1 MKKEEILQEI
11 AEMQSLINSP
21 SVPEDEKGFARE
33 EIAEL
38 EAKLAEMEIG
48 EMVLTISNQKF
59 EVKKVADFLSR
70 MDNGNDDNGKYE
82 NIIKS
87 SSEKKDWIEKNFK
100 IVRGDFDVNLDEAF
114 KIIDEPAE
122 KKTRTGLAAKFKAAA
137 SKRGRKPKA
146 APAEKSPR
154 KPKAAHPVLKPGDT
168 TKNGVK
174 ILDEQGRHLDANGEI
189 IAVGDQVQ
197 VSNKNGSFI
206 GHIINLAQKRG
217 GGHQVKY
224 QNAKGQNRTEM
235 FQPSVV
241 VKVGSAGE
249 DLDVVHYMEKL
260 PEKVV
265 DKAIVAGRQDC
276 DENQIVLVK
285 PEEKTVVAAP
295 MVADPEKG
303 DMIAVNKQGH
313 PMYVVEG
320 EAVKN
325 DYEKVAKADLHVK
338 KGKVEKVT
346 NADED
351 DDQARKHEAAEPA
364 DEKIKAVKPTADC
377 SFLKGEEEP
386 ALQTF
391 VEGMRQAWRQDKT
404 SDKILRVLLR
414 KSDKKVILHIKK
426 YFLLDTIPVEKY
438 YSVCLSTG
446 KLTAT
451 KAPVKGEYQTIM
463 GREQMVDLYRSPN
476 NNTCRRVSKELHVTC
491 YREGN
496 CSDDRK
502 KKLIE
507 LFTHNCRKRED
518 QLSRA
523 YRKWAHE
530 QTAKRWKGY
539 EGDKSYAQIYREVID
554 NLKKGK

>member
-1 MKKEEILQEI
+1 MNKQEILAEI
-11 AEMQSLINSP
+11 AEMKMLLNSE
-21 SVPEDEKGFARE
+21 SVPADEKVFARE
-33 EIAEL
+33 EIQEL
-38 EAKLAEMEIG
+38 EAKLAEMEASSKAPAPAAKSPRG
-48 EMVLTISNQKF
+48 L
-59 EVKKVADFLSR
+59 A
-70 MDNGNDDNGKYE
+70 GKY
-82 NIIKS
+82 
-87 SSEKKDWIEKNFK
+87 
-100 IVRGDFDVNLDEAF
+100 
-114 KIIDEPAE
+114 
-122 KKTRTGLAAKFKAAA
+122 KAGGA
-137 SKRGRKPKA
+137 KRGRKPKA
-146 APAEKSPR
+146 APAEKAPR
-154 KPKAAHPVLKPGDT
+154 KPKAAHPMLKPGDT
-168 TKNGVK
+168 TKGGME
-174 ILDEQGRHLDANGEI
+174 ILDAQGRHLDANGEV

-224 QNAKGQNRTEM
+224 TNAKGQTRTEM

-241 VKVGSAGE
+241 VKIGNAGE
-249 DLDVVHYMEKL
+249 DLQVVNYMEKL

-265 DKAIVAGRQDC
+265 DEAIVVGRKDC
-276 DENQIVLVK
+276 DENEIVLVK

-320 EAVKN
+320 DAVKN
-325 DYEKVAKADLHVK
+325 DYKKEAKADLQVQ

-364 DEKIKAVKPTADC
+364 DHKIKAVKPTADC
-377 SFLKGEEEP
+377 AFVKGEEEP
-386 ALQTF
+386 ALQVF
-391 VEGMRQAWRQDKT
+391 LEGMRQGFRQEKT
-404 SDKILRVLLR
+404 SDKVLRVLLR

-426 YFLLDTIPVEKY
+426 YFFLDLVPSEKY

-446 KLTAT
+446 KLSLT

-463 GREQMVDLYRSPN
+463 SRDQMVDFYRMQNSN
-476 NNTCRRVSKELHVTC
+476 SCRRVSKELHVTC
-491 YREGN
+491 YRNGN
-496 CSDDRK
+496 CTDDRK

-507 LFTHNCRKRED
+507 LFTSNCRKRED
-518 QLSRA
+518 QLTRA